1 MAQRTTEIGVRM
13 ALGATGT
20 RVVGEVVLDT
30 LRVAAGGAG
39 LGWLLV
45 YIVQIHSRPRTAA
58 RLIGVCGAP
67 AILLIVAA
75 LACWLPAQRAS
86 KVDPMVALRHE

>member
-1 MAQRTTEIGVRM
+1 VFA
-13 ALGATGT
+13 
-20 RVVGEVVLDT
+20 
-30 LRVAAGGAG
+30 
-39 LGWLLV
+39 
-45 YIVQIHSRPRTAA
+45 
-58 RLIGVCGAP
+58 GAP